1 MITYISQNAFWG
13 LLISAVEVY
22 KRECFGLLI
31 GYRDRSGTEEMYI
44 VEHALPFQ
52 TAGRRHRGVVSNPRA
67 HRRIERFL
75 ESIPQL
81 SVIGDFHSH
90 TMWGYS
96 RAASRP
102 SDTDL
107 QGMAPENV
115 YIILSVNDRLRVV
128 PWSYND
134 DGSLS
139 GTTDDHYFRLTAYK
153 VAASGE
159 HRRTPILCP
168 YALGFG
174 TRRLRAIK

>member
-1 MITYISQNAFWG
+1 MPGHLEHVVDGVARGGRLGDLLG
-13 LLISAVEVY
+13 LGFLGG
-22 KRECFGLLI
+22 R
-31 GYRDRSGTEEMYI
+31 GYR
-44 VEHALPFQ
+44 ALEVHGLRLRIGVHVDV
-52 TAGRRHRGVVSNPRA
+52 GR
-67 HRRIERFL
+67 I
-75 ESIPQL
+75 
-81 SVIGDFHSH
+81 D
-90 TMWGYS
+90 

-139 GTTDDHYFRLTAYK
+139 GTTDDHYFRLTAYI
-153 VAASGE
+153 VGASGE

-174 TRRLRAIK
+174 TTRRLRAIK